1 MMAENLITQTEL
13 EQYAPDLDL
22 SLFSSA
28 TISGMISR
36 ASNKVKNYC
45 HVDGFFKAA
54 VTSERDRALINAQGE
69 LVISFRRRPVQD
81 GDVSAIRLLTTDV
94 NQSLTLELGDTGNYY
109 YFIPNPKTYLTYPSN
124 FLISHGTGLISLD
137 SANLFYEID
146 YTGGYATDIADIP
159 PELKEAATL
168 YVRSLA
174 NKRLN
179 PGGATS
185 FGQGAINMS
194 FGSNKNG
201 KDQNVQE
208 AESIL
213 NEGGFVRQV
222 F

>member
-1 MMAENLITQTEL
+1 MAENLITQTEL

-54 VTSERDRALINAQGE
+54 VTSERDKAQINAQGE

-81 GDVSAIRLLTTDV
+81 GDVSAIRLVTVDV
-94 NQSLTLELGDTGNYY
+94 SQELTLESESDGSRF
-109 YFIPNPKTYLTYPSN
+109 YFIPDPKTYLIYPSN

-137 SANLFYEID
+137 AANLLYEID

-168 YVRSLA
+168 YLRSMV

-179 PGGATS
+179 PSGATS

-194 FGSNKNG
+194 FGTNKNG

-213 NEGGFVRQV
+213 NEGGFVRVV